1 MLHEFSTVLLSST
14 FADANPTPAVTL
26 QITIV
31 TGIVTIVVSLIGVW
45 GTKASRARKEK
56 PATETATAEERLEAE
71 IERLERICYEWDID
85 PKNGHTMKHRTHSEG
100 GRHAIPSSEPS

>member
-1 MLHEFSTVLLSST
+1 MLHELSPVLRSST
-14 FADANPTPAVTL
+14 LFADASPSASTTL

-45 GTKASRARKEK
+45 GTKTSRLHKEK
-56 PATETATAEERLEAE
+56 PITTATSEDRFEAE

-85 PKNGHTMKHRTHSEG
+85 PKNGQAMKHRAHGEG
-100 GRHAIPSSEPS
+100 GRHAGSPN